1 MLTPTCLFDVQLYL
15 NAQRRRCWP
24 AFVQDTFGKVFPKV
38 FEEGATHMI
47 QEVGVLRTV
56 LLMSVD
62 EAFDQTK
69 DVG

>member
-1 MLTPTCLFDVQLYL
+1 MFGTHLYL
-15 NAQRRRCWP
+15 DAQRRRCWP

-47 QEVGVLRTV
+47 QEVGILRTV
-56 LLMSVD
+56 LLMAVN

-69 DVG
+69 DAG